1 MNMGESYMTWLRKG
15 VSVFFEYDTP
25 RIVHIRSKR
34 VGVLSRFVQACI
46 LTYIVGYVIVYQKGY
61 QKFDKVTSAVTTK
74 LKGRNRNAGARRGF
88 NMTSRRPISGVVF
101 TNFTD
106 DELVGVPLPWKP
118 LYRRIWDAT
127 DYVVPPTEN
136 NAFFVTTNV
145 IITPNQT
152 QGSCAEDP
160 SVPGAR
166 CDPANNTCAAGT
178 SHTLGHGVYTGICLS
193 VGICEV
199 MAWCPVEIDKKPLG
213 TDRALLDSSR
223 HFTVLIKNQIEFPY
237 YDARRTNILEYVIF
251 LTILSFLSP
260 HIFKVNNIFISF

>member
-88 NMTSRRPISGVVF
+88 NLTSRRPISGVVF

-106 DELVGVPLPWKP
+106 DELVGVPLCDGVVVLGVRFLHGILHGAGAPGQVV
-118 LYRRIWDAT
+118 RRGQDQ
-127 DYVVPPTEN
+127 VQE
-136 NAFFVTTNV
+136 
-145 IITPNQT
+145 
-152 QGSCAEDP
+152 
-160 SVPGAR
+160 
-166 CDPANNTCAAGT
+166 
-178 SHTLGHGVYTGICLS
+178 
-193 VGICEV
+193 
-199 MAWCPVEIDKKPLG
+199 
-213 TDRALLDSSR
+213 
-223 HFTVLIKNQIEFPY
+223 
-237 YDARRTNILEYVIF
+237 
-251 LTILSFLSP
+251 P
-260 HIFKVNNIFISF
+260 H